1 MLQFIR
7 KVKLKDPQGIIKIHL
22 SNRFLIFLLPVAVPI
37 VLSGV
42 SPSLLFVGGAYM
54 VVLFVVGAVDYRTN
68 PLFNS
73 VEVHRE
79 MNSKFSLGVENVVTL
94 KLINRSRHQLTVRLK
109 DDFPDEFLFD
119 TVVHDCCVSPMDQT
133 DISYR
138 LIPLR
143 RGIYQFV
150 DIHLRCHGI
159 LGLVV
164 RQRCV
169 PATTEIKVYP
179 NLQAI
184 RQYELLVKRGTLHQI
199 GLKNSRR
206 FGEGTEMERLREYF
220 PDDDFRRMD
229 WNATARQRKPIV
241 REFETERSQ
250 DIVIMLDTGRLMAS
264 PILLEASAFR
274 SAEVISQKL
283 RHSRDPDHPD
293 GMLPLMLKLDYAINT
308 TLMTAYVSTLK
319 GDKVGLIAFADTV
332 HQYLTPKPGKK
343 QFLTMLE
350 AIYALPVYSV
360 EPDFEAAFKY
370 LAAKQRKRALI
381 ILFTDILDSDSAE
394 GIAAYVSQ
402 LSKHHL
408 VVCVTL
414 TDSGIVE
421 VAEQKPIDSKSVY
434 EKVIAERLLQEK
446 RATLEILRRR
456 GVITID
462 VPAHQLTMAVV
473 NKYLELKAKSQI

>member
-1 MLQFIR
+1 MY
-7 KVKLKDPQGIIKIHL
+7 L
-22 SNRFLIFLLPVAVPI
+22 SNRLLLFLLIGAVPI
-37 VLSGV
+37 ALSGV
-42 SPSLLFVGGAYM
+42 SPNLLFVGGVYM
-54 VVLFVVGAVDYRTN
+54 AVLFGVSAVDYRTN
-68 PLFNS
+68 PLFKGLA
-73 VEVHRE
+73 VHRE

-94 KLINRSRHQLTVRLK
+94 KVINRSRYPLKVRLK

-119 TVVHDCCVSPMDQT
+119 EIVHDCSVSPMDET
-133 DISYR
+133 DIAYR
-138 LIPLR
+138 LMPLR

-150 DIHLRCHGI
+150 DIHLRCQGI

-164 RQRCV
+164 RQRRV
-169 PATTEIKVYP
+169 PAATEIKVYP

-184 RQYELLVKRGTLHQI
+184 RQYELLVKRGMLHQI

-250 DIVIMLDTGRLMAS
+250 DVVIMLDTGRLMAS
-264 PILLEASAFR
+264 PILLEASRLPATE
-274 SAEVISQKL
+274 ATSQKA
-283 RHSRDPDHPD
+283 
-293 GMLPLMLKLDYAINT
+293 MLKLDYAINT

-332 HQYLTPKPGKK
+332 HQYLAPKPGKK

-350 AIYALPVYSV
+350 TIYALPVHAV

-381 ILFTDILDSDSAE
+381 ILFTDILDNDSAE

-414 TDSGIVE
+414 TDAGIVE
-421 VAEQKPIDSKSVY
+421 LAEQKSTDSKSVY
-434 EKVIAERLLQEK
+434 QKAIAERLLQEK

>member
-1 MLQFIR
+1 M
-7 KVKLKDPQGIIKIHL
+7 HL
-22 SNRFLIFLLPVAVPI
+22 SNRLLIFLLPVAVPI
-37 VLSGV
+37 ALSSV
-42 SPSLLFVGGAYM
+42 SPNLLFVGGAYV
-54 VVLFVVGAVDYRTN
+54 VVLFVVSTVDYLTN
-68 PLFNS
+68 PLFKG

-94 KLINRSRHQLTVRLK
+94 EVINRSRYQLKVRLK

-119 TVVHDCCVSPMDQT
+119 AVVHDCYVSPMDQT

-138 LIPLR
+138 LTPLR

-150 DIHLRCHGI
+150 DVHLRCQGI

-164 RQRCV
+164 RQRRV
-169 PATTEIKVYP
+169 PAATEIKVYP
-179 NLQAI
+179 NLQAV
-184 RQYELLVKRGTLHQI
+184 RQYELLVKRGMLHQI

-220 PDDDFRRMD
+220 PDDDFRRID

-264 PILLEASAFR
+264 PILLEATTLP
-274 SAEVISQKL
+274 SAEVTSQKA
-283 RHSRDPDHPD
+283 RKSRDHDHRD

-332 HQYLTPKPGKK
+332 HQYLAPKPGKK

-350 AIYALPVYSV
+350 TIYALPVHSV

-370 LAAKQRKRALI
+370 LASKQRKRALI

-408 VVCVTL
+408 VACVTL

-421 VAEQKPIDSKSVY
+421 LAEQKSTDSKSVY
-434 EKVIAERLLQEK
+434 QKAIAERLLQEK

>member
-1 MLQFIR
+1 
-7 KVKLKDPQGIIKIHL
+7 
-22 SNRFLIFLLPVAVPI
+22 
-37 VLSGV
+37 
-42 SPSLLFVGGAYM
+42 M
-54 VVLFVVGAVDYRTN
+54 VVIFVVSAVDYHTN
-68 PLFNS
+68 PLFKS
-73 VEVHRE
+73 VEIHRE
-79 MNSKFSLGVENVVTL
+79 MNSKFSLGVKNVVTL
-94 KLINRSRHQLTVRLK
+94 KIINRSRYPLKLHLK

-119 TVVHDCCVSPMDQT
+119 DVVHNCYVAPMDQT
-133 DISYR
+133 NIAYR
-138 LIPLR
+138 LMPLR
-143 RGIYQFV
+143 RGIYQFI
-150 DIHLRCHGI
+150 DIHLRCQGI

-164 RQRCV
+164 RQRRV
-169 PATTEIKVYP
+169 PAATEVKVYP

-184 RQYELLVKRGTLHQI
+184 RQYELLVKRGMLHQI

-206 FGEGTEMERLREYF
+206 FGEGTEMERLREYL
-220 PDDDFRRMD
+220 PDDDFRRID

-264 PILLEASAFR
+264 PILLEAPASG
-274 SAEVISQKL
+274 SAEVMSQ
-283 RHSRDPDHPD
+283 RA
-293 GMLPLMLKLDYAINT
+293 MLKLDYAINT

-332 HQYLTPKPGKK
+332 HQYLAPKPGKK

-350 AIYALPVYSV
+350 TIYALPVYSV
-360 EPDFEAAFKY
+360 EPDFEVAFKY
-370 LAAKQRKRALI
+370 LSSKQRKRALI

-421 VAEQKPIDSKSVY
+421 LSEQQSTDSKSVY

>member
-1 MLQFIR
+1 M
-7 KVKLKDPQGIIKIHL
+7 
-22 SNRFLIFLLPVAVPI
+22 SNRLLVFLLIGAVPI
-37 VLSGV
+37 ALSGV
-42 SPSLLFVGGAYM
+42 SPNLLFVAGAYM
-54 VVLFVVGAVDYRTN
+54 LVLFVVSAVDYHTN
-68 PLFNS
+68 PLS
-73 VEVHRE
+73 KSIEIHRE

-94 KLINRSRHQLTVRLK
+94 KVINRSHHPLKVRLK

-119 TVVHDCCVSPMDQT
+119 AIIHDRSVSAMDQT

-138 LIPLR
+138 LTPLR
-143 RGIYQFV
+143 RGIYRFA
-150 DIHLRCHGI
+150 DIHLRCQGI

-164 RQRCV
+164 RQRRV
-169 PATTEIKVYP
+169 QAATEIKVYP

-250 DIVIMLDTGRLMAS
+250 DVVIMVDTGRRMAS
-264 PILLEASAFR
+264 PILLEATTLP
-274 SAEVISQKL
+274 SAEVMSQKT
-283 RHSRDPDHPD
+283 
-293 GMLPLMLKLDYAINT
+293 MLKLDYAINT

-332 HQYLTPKPGKK
+332 HQYLAPRPGKK

-350 AIYALPVYSV
+350 TVYALPVHAV

-394 GIAAYVSQ
+394 GIATYVSQ

-414 TDSGIVE
+414 TDSGIIE
-421 VAEQKPIDSKSVY
+421 LAAQRPTDSKSVY

-446 RATLEILRRR
+446 RATLEILRHR